1 MKLLYWENTLIEH
14 PMSMFV
20 EITAKKHKVKQ
31 KCRGK
36 WKLKSAVAQ
45 RKVSKKC
52 PISHRQGDGDG
63 GLGAINETA

>member
-1 MKLLYWENTLIEH
+1 
-14 PMSMFV
+14 MSMFV
-20 EITAKKHKVKQ
+20 EITAKKHKVKK

-36 WKLKSAVAQ
+36 WRPKSAAAQ